1 MGLVRTI
8 AGTSLRKRPG
18 RTIFSILGVGL
29 GIAVAVAVFT
39 LDHDTVLG
47 LSLPGLNDW
56 KPALEV
62 QPSRNV
68 ADPHADLART
78 QGVAG
83 VSAMFQ
89 NEVSLRRASASPE
102 GVGGNSERVLQNAP
116 PGEDRVRAR
125 LFAFESASAEGLDFY
140 RVSAGRGLSPDAIER
155 EVLVGGA
162 LAEALHIEPGD
173 ALLLSRPPRSPRTG
187 CVEGEIKELDPAEP
201 AEVPVEERFTVAGVL
216 AREKLGSRSQ
226 GLVAVV
232 DFRWGKELYRGAT
245 VSPVYWVR
253 QDPRIDVERLKASL
267 ARSYSYQL
275 NKSVLVGAAAQ
286 ERAFRNGVRL
296 AGLLALVLGL
306 YVIFHTLS
314 IALVER
320 VREIATLHALGTT
333 RRQITRIFLVE
344 ACTIA
349 LAAALVGLA
358 GGLGIARALLLAG
371 ITTLGSGHHI
381 QLFVVPWTTVLG
393 LAGIGFGVALL
404 GSVYPLLRARR
415 ASPVAALRGE
425 EAHEHAGVAR
435 GFHLFAAL
443 LLAVLLP
450 ALYFVV
456 VPVVGEAQGELIG
469 AVLAAV
475 GLLALLVVLPLLV
488 PKVVRGLSRMVA
500 APLQRAWTFSGRMA
514 AFTIRESGSRI
525 AVSAAA
531 IALVAS
537 AFVGLK
543 GMTASLRAEIVVWAD
558 EALVDKVYLGRVPPT
573 PLATLREHLA
583 KFPGVLAIETGSARS
598 YAPFLLLG
606 MRAAELA
613 RYGPCRADPALA
625 ARFARGEG
633 VILSRQIA
641 RQLGYK
647 PGDRVHLS
655 NAAGGPEELEV
666 LAVSDAYGYF
676 PHPDERLY
684 GVVSDTFSRRAFCL
698 DVENLTECAVVLEP
712 GTDPDNVKAA
722 VREMY
727 PAIDILRY
735 EPGRALLEA
744 HLADI
749 TKDFRLFDLILGL
762 TALLAAL
769 GVLNGL
775 LLSALER
782 TKELGVL
789 KALGAGGTQIAGMV
803 LCESIVV
810 GVIGGLIG
818 TALGAALTPV
828 IVRALEGL
836 SGLDLPEETAG
847 VWLAWVPL
855 GAVALALVAALVPI
869 ARMNRTNAVAAVRTG

>member
-1 MGLVRTI
+1 LSLVRTI

-18 RTIFSILGVGL
+18 RTLFSILGVGL
-29 GIAVAVAVFT
+29 GIAVAVAVFV

-47 LSLPGLNDW
+47 LSLPGLTDW

-62 QPSRNV
+62 QPGQGV
-68 ADPHADLART
+68 EDPREDLQKT

-83 VSAMFQ
+83 VSAIFQ
-89 NEVSLRRASASPE
+89 NEVSLRRAQESGE
-102 GVGGNSERVLQNAP
+102 GVGGDSERVKQNEP
-116 PGEDRVRAR
+116 PGEERVRAR
-125 LFAFESASAEGLDFY
+125 LFALEAANAAQLDAY
-140 RVSAGRGLSPDAIER
+140 RVAEGRGLEPLARER
-155 EVLVGGA
+155 EVLVGSE
-162 LAEALHIEPGD
+162 LAEALHLAPGD
-173 ALLLSRPPRSPRTG
+173 VLLLSRPPRQPRMG
-187 CVEGEIKELDPAEP
+187 CVDGVVKSLDPTEAE
-201 AEVPVEERFTVAGVL
+201 EVPLEESFAVAGVL
-216 AREKLGSRSQ
+216 AREKLGQRSK
-226 GLVAVV
+226 GMVVVV
-232 DFRWGKELYRGAT
+232 DFRWGKELYRGA
-245 VSPVYWVR
+245 SLAPVYWVR
-253 QDPRIDVERLKASL
+253 QDPLVDIERLKSSL

-275 NKSVLVGAAAQ
+275 NKSVLIGAAAQ
-286 ERAFRNGVRL
+286 ERAFRNGVRM

-333 RRQITRIFLVE
+333 RGQITRIFLSE
-344 ACTIA
+344 ACVIA
-349 LAAALVGLA
+349 LSAALLGLGGGLA
-358 GGLGIARALLLAG
+358 IARALLLAG
-371 ITTLGSGHHI
+371 ITTLGSGHRI
-381 QLFVVPWTTVLG
+381 ELFVVPWPTVLG
-393 LAGIGFGVALL
+393 LAGIGLSVALL
-404 GSVYPLLRARR
+404 GSIYPLLRARK

-425 EAHEHAGVAR
+425 SSHESAGVAR

-450 ALYFVV
+450 ALYFTV
-456 VPVVGEAQGELIG
+456 VPVVGEAQGVLVG

-475 GLLALLVVLPLLV
+475 GLLALMVVLPLLV
-488 PKVVRGLSRMVA
+488 PSIVRSLSRLVA
-500 APLQRAWTFSGRMA
+500 APLTRAWTFSGRMA

-531 IALVAS
+531 IALVAA

-543 GMTASLRAEIVVWAD
+543 GMTASLRGEIVVWAQ
-558 EALVDKVYLGRVPPT
+558 EALVDKVYLARMPPT
-573 PLATLREHLA
+573 PLAELKRHLS
-583 KFPGVLAIETGSARS
+583 KYPGVVAIETGSARS

-613 RYGPCRADPALA
+613 RYGPCKQDPAIAQRL
-625 ARFARGEG
+625 ARGDG
-633 VILSRQIA
+633 VILSRQLA
-641 RQLGYK
+641 RQLGFK
-647 PGDRVHLS
+647 PGDRVHVP
-655 NAAGGPEELEV
+655 NAAGAVQDLEV

-684 GVVSDTFSRRAFCL
+684 GVVGDTFVQRAWCL
-698 DVENLTECAVVLEP
+698 DVINLTECAVVLEP
-712 GTDPDNVKAA
+712 GADPEVVKAA
-722 VREMY
+722 VREMW
-727 PAIDILRY
+727 PAIDILRC
-735 EPGRALLEA
+735 EPGRELLEA
-744 HLADI
+744 HLADL

-762 TALLAAL
+762 TALLAGL

-789 KALGAGGTQIAGMV
+789 KALGAGWRQIAGMV

-810 GVIGGLIG
+810 GVIGGIVG

-847 VWLAWVPL
+847 IWLLWVPL
-855 GAVALALVAALVPI
+855 GSVLLALLAAVLPI
-869 ARMNRTNAVAAVRTG
+869 VRMNRANPVAAVRTG

>member
-1 MGLVRTI
+1 LSLVRTI
-8 AGTSLRKRPG
+8 AGTSLRQRPG
-18 RTIFSILGVGL
+18 RTLFSILGVGL

-62 QPSRNV
+62 QPAPGV
-68 ADPHADLART
+68 EDPHGDLERT

-89 NEVSLRRASASPE
+89 NEVSLRRAVASGE
-102 GVGGNSERVLQNAP
+102 GVGGDTERVKQNAP
-116 PGEDRVRAR
+116 PGEERVQAR
-125 LFAFESASAEGLDFY
+125 LFAFESASAAGLDAY
-140 RVSAGRGLSPDAIER
+140 RVVEGRGLDPEARER
-155 EVLVGGA
+155 EVLVGTE
-162 LAEALHIEPGD
+162 LAEALHLAPGD
-173 ALLLSRPPRSPRTG
+173 SLLLSRPPGQPRMG
-187 CVEGEIKELDPAEP
+187 CVDGVVRALDPN
-201 AEVPVEERFTVAGVL
+201 EVQEAPLEERFTIAGVL
-216 AREKLGSRSQ
+216 AREKLGQRSK

-232 DFRWGKELYRGAT
+232 DFRWGKELYRGASLT
-245 VSPVYWVR
+245 PVYWVR
-253 QDPRIDVERLKASL
+253 QDPRVDVERLKSSL

-286 ERAFRNGVRL
+286 ERAFRNGVRM

-320 VREIATLHALGTT
+320 VREIALLHALGTT
-333 RRQITRIFLVE
+333 RRQITRIFLYE
-344 ACTIA
+344 SCAIA
-349 LAAALVGLA
+349 LCAALVGLG
-358 GGLGIARALLLAG
+358 GGLAIARVLLLAG
-371 ITTLGSGHHI
+371 ITTLGSGHRI
-381 QLFVVPWTTVLG
+381 ELFVVPWATVLG
-393 LAGIGFGVALL
+393 LAGIGLGVALL
-404 GSVYPLLRARR
+404 GSVYPLLRARK

-425 EAHEHAGVAR
+425 TPHESAGVAR

-450 ALYFVV
+450 ALYFTV
-456 VPVVGEAQGELIG
+456 VPVVGEAQGGLIA

-475 GLLALLVVLPLLV
+475 GLLSLLVVLPLLV
-488 PKVVRGLSRMVA
+488 PALVRRLSNFVA
-500 APLQRAWTFSGRMA
+500 APLTRAWTFSGRMA
-514 AFTIRESGSRI
+514 AFAIRESGSRI

-543 GMTASLRAEIVVWAD
+543 GMTASLRGELVVWAE
-558 EALVDKVYLGRVPPT
+558 EALVDKVYLAGIPPT
-573 PLATLREHLA
+573 ALSELRKSLLRY
-583 KFPGVLAIETGSARS
+583 PGVLAIETGSARS

-606 MRAAELA
+606 MRTSELA
-613 RYGPCRADPALA
+613 HYGPCAADPSLA
-625 ARFARGEG
+625 ERLARGEG
-633 VILSRQIA
+633 VILSRQLA

-647 PGDRVHLS
+647 TGDRVHVS
-655 NAAGGPEELEV
+655 NAAGAVQELEV

-684 GVVSDTFSRRAFCL
+684 GVVGDTFSQRAFCL
-698 DVENLTECAVVLEP
+698 DVENITECAVVLAP
-712 GTDPDNVKAA
+712 GADPDVVKAA
-722 VREMY
+722 VRDMY
-727 PAIDILRY
+727 PATNIQRY
-735 EPGRALLEA
+735 EAGRDLLAL
-744 HLADI
+744 HLADL
-749 TKDFRLFDLILGL
+749 TRDFRLFDLILGL
-762 TALLAAL
+762 TAVLAGL

-789 KALGAGGTQIAGMV
+789 KALGASRRQIAGMV
-803 LCESIVV
+803 LCESLVV
-810 GVIGGLIG
+810 GLIGGFVG

-847 VWLAWVPL
+847 VWLVWVPL
-855 GAVALALVAALVPI
+855 GSVVLALVAAIVPI
-869 ARMNRTNAVAAVRTG
+869 VRMNRGDPVAAVRTG